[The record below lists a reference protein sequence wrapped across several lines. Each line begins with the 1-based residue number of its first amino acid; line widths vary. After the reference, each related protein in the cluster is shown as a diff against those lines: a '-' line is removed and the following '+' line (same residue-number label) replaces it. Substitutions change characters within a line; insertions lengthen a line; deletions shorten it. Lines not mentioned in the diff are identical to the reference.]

1 MLSFRNKLTP
11 QDPENIRVIAQSTG
25 FFDEK
30 DTELSA
36 DIAQYILEE
45 GDDEEHEF
53 IFAEDDDKTVAFACF
68 GMVPDSE
75 ASYEL
80 YWLSTLNEYRG
91 KGIGKEV
98 IAKLLNDIKKAGG
111 RKLFLKTCG
120 TDKYA
125 PTRMFYEKCG
135 FKLEGVL
142 KEYYDED
149 EDCYI
154 YSYKFH

>member
-1 MLSFRNKLTP
+1 MLSFRKNLTP
-11 QDPENIRVIAQSTG
+11 MDPENIRIIAQSTG

-36 DIAQYILEE
+36 DLAKSILED
-45 GDDEEHEF
+45 GDDEDHKF
-53 IFAEDDDKTVAFACF
+53 IFADDDEKTVAFACF

-98 IAKLLNDIKKAGG
+98 IANLLNDIKKSGG

-120 TDKYA
+120 DDKYA
-125 PTRMFYEKCG
+125 PTRKFYEKCG
-135 FKLEGVL
+135 FKMEAVL
-142 KEYYDED
+142 KEYYDTD
-149 EDCYI
+149 QDCCI
-154 YSYKFH
+154 YSYKF

>member
-1 MLSFRNKLTP
+1 MLSFRNNLTL
-11 QDPENIRVIAQSTG
+11 QDPDNIRVIAQSTG

-36 DIAQYILEE
+36 DIAQSILEDGE
-45 GDDEEHEF
+45 DEDHKF
-53 IFAEDDDKTVAFACF
+53 IFADDDDKTIAFACF
-68 GMVPDSE
+68 GMVPESE

-91 KGIGKEV
+91 QGVGKEV
-98 IAKLLNDIKKAGG
+98 IAKLLNDIKNAGG

-120 TDKYA
+120 NEKYE
-125 PTRMFYEKCG
+125 PTRKFYERCG
-135 FKLEGVL
+135 FKLEAVL
-142 KEYYDED
+142 KEYYDEN